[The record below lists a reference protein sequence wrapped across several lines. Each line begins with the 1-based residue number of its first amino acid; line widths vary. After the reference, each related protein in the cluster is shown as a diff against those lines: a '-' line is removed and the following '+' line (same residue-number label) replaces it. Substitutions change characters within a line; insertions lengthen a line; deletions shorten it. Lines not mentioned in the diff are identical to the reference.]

1 MKSFFTKLGKLLL
14 CGVAVA
20 VVGCTDY
27 DTDIQNVNERVDAV
41 EADFEKAIADLQAEL
56 NANFATK
63 AELAALETELNTT
76 IDAAV
81 AELNAAIATK
91 ADKDEVEDAI
101 AALQKALAD
110 AKAELQ
116 GDIDANSAAIA
127 GAVKRIED
135 LEATVNSLCEAVS
148 QNTMGI
154 QNLATAF
161 DVYQAEMEAQMD
173 AVYAYIDTMEEEIYS
188 SIQTVQEFASAIN
201 TLLAEEIERST
212 IEDAA
217 LWEKINMIEGVCT
230 NLTNL
235 LALEEEERKAEDANI
250 YKQLENLTAMISSVY
265 TTLEEKI
272 DNEVAQIN
280 QTLEKLTATVST
292 LSFLIDDV
300 DAALKAHIAAY
311 EAFKTTLQEKIAQYD
326 MAITNHETAIET
338 LKNDVEGIEGVIE
351 QLKEED
357 ILLGKSITDLQEALT
372 AAMNVHADDIAE
384 VNSLIEGLASQI
396 EATQQTL
403 TMLNNLVQDVWGR
416 VQSIVFVPEYND
428 HKGTIDFAIVRVD
441 PNAENSTDLYV
452 PAISVLTYKVNAED
466 ASKVAST
473 IALQY
478 AENLSMEVKE
488 VKVRS
493 TETEAPAAA
502 LEIVDVTAKDEY
514 LLVSVVAKNFKPEFF
529 EGRNIYSTSLLLY
542 DGNNDR
548 ATEFTNLVAA
558 QTAEFTPV
566 IVDGEN
572 KEYTLEPN
580 ETHLLPYDKADTTVV
595 ILNDNKLAFKD
606 AAGKLVDDEVVAQY
620 DLDIK
625 RHLSGTINGTTIIRQ
640 EVSGSQSIFEADKR
654 LCKVGYN
661 AEIDD
666 FTFTLGDK
674 FTKED
679 KGREFDF
686 NVVYNVN
693 GIEVAADS
701 KVLLTNKLIS
711 YDVPAVVVPWTMGL
725 ADSLRVVL
733 NDASVLY
740 RNELV
745 RNAAYTVPENF
756 EGYTLYSIVQTGT
769 TLKREVTV
777 NGQLATNVDI
787 QASIADEFVTLRL
800 IPTAE
805 NGYAFPAYDA
815 ENEYNEYKITWVKEH
830 ESVTATITATLLL
843 GKQPAP
849 VAVDCGHATL
859 TIDGEN
865 PFYAAEVNF
874 LDAAYAEFDEALQA
888 TGVEF
893 LGYADEATAKAAFK
907 AALENTSASVSEVN
921 TVKVGG
927 AKGTEWNVAYNTG
940 LVRFYDYN
948 KAESVMTE
956 DGVQLYTLYETGLND
971 FWFEVPFAFE
981 LDATIDVPTNGLIF
995 STADYVTVV
1004 DETNG
1009 RVEVDGDIVDG
1020 LYTIDQ
1026 ADLGK
1031 YFNVSKDAD
1040 NDNNLTVK
1048 FVVNTT
1054 GAPAPEETDEVAVL
1068 EDENEEVEYF
1078 VLDEGQSVIK
1088 DWTNGNTFQ
1097 GNEIEVEAILMVNGV
1112 FELDRKTV
1120 VLYTADP
1127 LDMTSAEGV
1136 DHTETRLP
1144 GVATTV
1150 KSFAYLTLTST
1161 EEEGN
1166 LINVDGKTSK
1176 GLFYNS
1182 KANDTYGAEYT
1193 VTLKRVYTTDEN
1205 GDHAYPTNK
1214 YEYADGVI
1222 TLKADD
1228 GILLHSVY
1236 AEIEYTLTH
1245 NFNTE
1250 VTEDGEKKEV
1260 EVIKIEF
1267 KPADA
1272 SEYSL

>member
-91 ADKDEVEDAI
+91 ADKAEVEAAI

-135 LEATVNSLCEAVS
+135 LEATVNSLCEAVA
-148 QNTMGI
+148 QNTMGV
-154 QNLATAF
+154 QNLTTAF
-161 DVYQAEMEAQMD
+161 EVYQAEMEAQMD

-201 TLLAEEIERST
+201 TLLAEEIERSK
-212 IEDAA
+212 IEDEA
-217 LWEKINMIEGVCT
+217 LWEKINTIETVCT

-235 LALEEEERKAEDANI
+235 LALEEEERKAADDQI
-250 YKQLENLTAMISSVY
+250 YQEIETLRASLASVY

-311 EAFKTTLQEKIAQYD
+311 EAFKATLQEKIAQYD

-357 ILLGKSITDLQEALT
+357 ILLGKSITDLQEALS
-372 AAMNVHADDIAE
+372 AALLIHNEDMAE

-403 TMLNNLVQDVWGR
+403 TMLNNLVQDIWGR

-595 ILNDNKLAFKD
+595 ILKDNKLAFKD
-606 AAGKLVDDEVVAQY
+606 AAGNLVKDEVVAQY
-620 DLDIK
+620 DLNVERVLK
-625 RHLSGTINGTTIIRQ
+625 SGNTTWGESVEGSVKAEAAADGSIRRLYTIDFNV
-640 EVSGSQSIFEADKR
+640 EE
-654 LCKVGYN
+654 N
-661 AEIDD
+661 D

-701 KVLLTNKLIS
+701 KVRLTNKLIS

-756 EGYTLYSIVQTGT
+756 EGYSLYSIVQTGE

-815 ENEYNEYKITWVKEH
+815 ENDYNEYKITWVKEH

-849 VAVDCGHATL
+849 VAVDCGHAIL

-927 AKGTEWNVAYNTG
+927 AKG
-940 LVRFYDYN
+940 
-948 KAESVMTE
+948 
-956 DGVQLYTLYETGLND
+956 
-971 FWFEVPFAFE
+971 
-981 LDATIDVPTNGLIF
+981 
-995 STADYVTVV
+995 
-1004 DETNG
+1004 
-1009 RVEVDGDIVDG
+1009 
-1020 LYTIDQ
+1020 
-1026 ADLGK
+1026 
-1031 YFNVSKDAD
+1031 D
-1040 NDNNLTVK
+1040 NL
-1048 FVVNTT
+1048 
-1054 GAPAPEETDEVAVL
+1054 
-1068 EDENEEVEYF
+1068 
-1078 VLDEGQSVIK
+1078 VLDE
-1088 DWTNGNTFQ
+1088 
-1097 GNEIEVEAILMVNGV
+1097 
-1112 FELDRKTV
+1112 
-1120 VLYTADP
+1120 
-1127 LDMTSAEGV
+1127 
-1136 DHTETRLP
+1136 
-1144 GVATTV
+1144 
-1150 KSFAYLTLTST
+1150 
-1161 EEEGN
+1161 
-1166 LINVDGKTSK
+1166 
-1176 GLFYNS
+1176 
-1182 KANDTYGAEYT
+1182 
-1193 VTLKRVYTTDEN
+1193 
-1205 GDHAYPTNK
+1205 
-1214 YEYADGVI
+1214 
-1222 TLKADD
+1222 
-1228 GILLHSVY
+1228 
-1236 AEIEYTLTH
+1236 
-1245 NFNTE
+1245 
-1250 VTEDGEKKEV
+1250 
-1260 EVIKIEF
+1260 
-1267 KPADA
+1267 
-1272 SEYSL
+1272 

>member
-91 ADKDEVEDAI
+91 ADKAEVEAAI

-135 LEATVNSLCEAVS
+135 LEATVNSLCEAVA
-148 QNTMGI
+148 QNTMGV
-154 QNLATAF
+154 QNLTTAF
-161 DVYQAEMEAQMD
+161 EVYQAEMEAQMD

-201 TLLAEEIERST
+201 TLLAEEIERSK
-212 IEDAA
+212 IEDEA
-217 LWEKINMIEGVCT
+217 LWEKINTIETVCT

-235 LALEEEERKAEDANI
+235 LALEEEERKAADDQI
-250 YKQLENLTAMISSVY
+250 YQEIETLRASLASVY

-357 ILLGKSITDLQEALT
+357 ILLGKSITDLQEALS
-372 AAMNVHADDIAE
+372 AALLIHNEDMAE

-403 TMLNNLVQDVWGR
+403 TMLNNLVQDIWGR

-686 NVVYNVN
+686 NVVYTVN
-693 GIEVAADS
+693 GIELAADS
-701 KVLLTNKLIS
+701 KIQLTNKLIS

-756 EGYTLYSIVQTGT
+756 EGYSLYSIVQTGT

-849 VAVDCGHATL
+849 VAVDCGHAIL

-1004 DETNG
+1004 DENNG
-1009 RVEVDGDIVDG
+1009 RVEVDGDIVKG
-1020 LYTIDQ
+1020 VYTIDQ

-1031 YFNVSKDAD
+1031 YFNVSKDTD
-1040 NDNNLTVK
+1040 NDNNLTVQFIVK
-1048 FVVNTT
+1048 TE
-1054 GAPAPEETDEVAVL
+1054 GAPAPETTDVVNVI
-1068 EDENEEVEYF
+1068 EDENEAVEYF
-1078 VLDEGQSVIK
+1078 VLDEGMSVIK

-1097 GNEIEVEAILMVNGV
+1097 LNEIEVEAVLMVNGV
-1112 FELDRKTV
+1112 FELDRKNV

-1127 LDMTSAEGV
+1127 LEFAADSIV
-1136 DHTETRLP
+1136 VTRLP
-1144 GVATTV
+1144 GVPTTV
-1150 KSFAYLTLTST
+1150 KSFSALTLTST

-1182 KANDTYGAEYT
+1182 KADVTYGADYT

-1236 AEIEYTLTH
+1236 AEVEYTLTH
-1245 NFNTE
+1245 NFNYGKTD
-1250 VTEDGEKKEV
+1250 VKTV
-1260 EVIKIEF
+1260 LIEF
-1267 KPADA
+1267 QPADA

>member
-91 ADKDEVEDAI
+91 ADKAEVEAAI

-135 LEATVNSLCEAVS
+135 LEATVNSLCEAVA
-148 QNTMGI
+148 QNTMGV
-154 QNLATAF
+154 QNLTTAF
-161 DVYQAEMEAQMD
+161 EVYQAEMEAQMD

-201 TLLAEEIERST
+201 TLLAEEIERSK
-212 IEDAA
+212 IEDEA
-217 LWEKINMIEGVCT
+217 LWEKINTIETVCT

-235 LALEEEERKAEDANI
+235 LALEEEERKAADDQI
-250 YKQLENLTAMISSVY
+250 YQEIETLRASLASVY

-311 EAFKTTLQEKIAQYD
+311 EAFKATLQEKIAQYD

-357 ILLGKSITDLQEALT
+357 ILLGKSITDLQEALS
-372 AAMNVHADDIAE
+372 AALLIHNEDMAE

-566 IVDGEN
+566 IVDGDN

-595 ILNDNKLAFKD
+595 ILKDNKLAFKD
-606 AAGKLVDDEVVAQY
+606 AAGNLVKDEVVAQY
-620 DLDIK
+620 DLNVERVLTAKNGNVVMTENNEGNVIEVEP
-625 RHLSGTINGTTIIRQ
+625 GTFRWLFTADYD
-640 EVSGSQSIFEADKR
+640 EKEA
-654 LCKVGYN
+654 
-661 AEIDD
+661 D
-666 FTFTLGDK
+666 FTFTLGDQY
-674 FTKED
+674 TKED

-756 EGYTLYSIVQTGT
+756 EGYSLYSIVQTGE

-849 VAVDCGHATL
+849 VAVDCGHAIL

-1004 DETNG
+1004 DENNG
-1009 RVEVDGDIVDG
+1009 RVEVDGDIVKG
-1020 LYTIDQ
+1020 VYTIDQ

-1031 YFNVSKDAD
+1031 YFNVSKDTD
-1040 NDNNLTVK
+1040 NDNNLTVQFIVK
-1048 FVVNTT
+1048 TE
-1054 GAPAPEETDEVAVL
+1054 GAPAPETTDVVNVN
-1068 EDENEEVEYF
+1068 EDENEAVEYF
-1078 VLDEGQSVIK
+1078 VLDEGMSVIK

-1097 GNEIEVEAILMVNGV
+1097 LNEIEVEAVLMVNGV
-1112 FELDRKTV
+1112 FELDRKNV

-1127 LDMTSAEGV
+1127 LEFAADSIV
-1136 DHTETRLP
+1136 VTRLP
-1144 GVATTV
+1144 GVPTTV
-1150 KSFAYLTLTST
+1150 KSFSALTLTST

-1182 KANDTYGAEYT
+1182 KADVTYGADYT

-1236 AEIEYTLTH
+1236 AEVEYTLTH
-1245 NFNTE
+1245 NFNYGKTD
-1250 VTEDGEKKEV
+1250 VKTV
-1260 EVIKIEF
+1260 LIEF
-1267 KPADA
+1267 QPADA

>member
-1 MKSFFTKLGKLLL
+1 MKSIFTKLGKLLL
-14 CGVAVA
+14 CGLAVA

-27 DTDIQNVNERVDAV
+27 DTDIQNVNERVDVV

-63 AELAALETELNTT
+63 AELAALEEELNTT
-76 IDAAV
+76 IAEEV
-81 AELNAAIATK
+81 AKLNAAIDTK
-91 ADKDEVEDAI
+91 ADKAEVEAAI
-101 AALQKALAD
+101 ASLQEALAA

-127 GAVKRIED
+127 GAVARIED
-135 LEATVNSLCEAVS
+135 LEETVESLKTIAMQHETVL
-148 QNTMGI
+148 
-154 QNLATAF
+154 QNLTTELAVF
-161 DVYQAEMEAQMD
+161 KVEIEAQMD

-230 NLTNL
+230 NITNL

-250 YKQLENLTAMISSVY
+250 YKQLENLTAMLSSVY

-272 DNEVAQIN
+272 DGEVAQIN

-311 EAFKTTLQEKIAQYD
+311 EAFKTTLQEKITQYD

-338 LKNDVEGIEGVIE
+338 LKNDVVGIEGIIE

-357 ILLGKSITDLQEALT
+357 NLLGKSITDLQEALT
-372 AAMNVHADDIAE
+372 AALNVHADDIAE

-396 EATQQTL
+396 EATQQAL

-416 VQSIVFVPEYND
+416 VQSIVFVPDYAD
-428 HKGTIDFAIVRVD
+428 HKGTIDYAIVRVD

-466 ASKVAST
+466 ASNVAST
-473 IALQY
+473 IALKY
-478 AENLSMEVKE
+478 AKNLSMEVKE

-595 ILNDNKLAFKD
+595 ILKDNKLAFKD
-606 AAGKLVDDEVVAQY
+606 AAGNLVKDEVVAQY
-620 DLDIK
+620 DLNVERVLK
-625 RHLSGTINGTTIIRQ
+625 SGNTTWGESVEGSVKAEAAADGSYRRVYTIDFNV
-640 EVSGSQSIFEADKR
+640 EE
-654 LCKVGYN
+654 
-661 AEIDD
+661 DD

-701 KVLLTNKLIS
+701 KVRLTNKLIS
-711 YDVPAVVVPWTMGL
+711 YNVPAVVVPWTMGL

-756 EGYTLYSIVQTGT
+756 EGYSLYSIVQTGT

-849 VAVDCGHATL
+849 VAVHCGHAIL

-888 TGVEF
+888 TGVKF

-948 KAESVMTE
+948 KAEAIMTE
-956 DGVQLYTLYETGLND
+956 DDVQLYTLYETGLND

-981 LDATIDVPTNGLIF
+981 LDATIDVPTNGLVF

-1009 RVEVDGDIVDG
+1009 RVEVDGDIVEG
-1020 LYTIDQ
+1020 VYTIDQ

-1048 FVVNTT
+1048 FIVNTENGAPTPLDTDVVN
-1054 GAPAPEETDEVAVL
+1054 VL
-1068 EDENEEVEYF
+1068 EDVNPEVEYF
-1078 VLDEGQSVIK
+1078 VLDEGKSVIK
-1088 DWTNGNTFQ
+1088 DWTNGNTYQ
-1097 GNEIEVEAILMVNGV
+1097 LNEIEVEAVLMVNDA

-1120 VLYTADP
+1120 VLYTVDP
-1127 LDMTSAEGV
+1127 LEFAADSIV
-1136 DHTETRLP
+1136 VTRLP
-1144 GVATTV
+1144 GVPTTV
-1150 KSFAYLTLTST
+1150 KSFSALTLTST

-1182 KANDTYGAEYT
+1182 KADVTYGAEYT
-1193 VTLKRVYTTDEN
+1193 VTLKSVYTVDEN
-1205 GDHAYPTNK
+1205 EQRHAYPTNK
-1214 YEYADGVI
+1214 FEYADGVI

-1228 GILLHSVY
+1228 GILLNSVY
-1236 AEIEYTLTH
+1236 AEVEYTLTH
-1245 NFNTE
+1245 NFNYGQTD
-1250 VTEDGEKKEV
+1250 VRTV
-1260 EVIKIEF
+1260 VIEF
-1267 KPADA
+1267 QPASA
-1272 SEYSL
+1272 EEYSL

>member
-91 ADKDEVEDAI
+91 ADKAEVEAAI

-116 GDIDANSAAIA
+116 GDIDENTAAIA

-135 LEATVNSLCEAVS
+135 LEATVNSLCEAVA
-148 QNTMGI
+148 QNTMGV
-154 QNLATAF
+154 QNLTTAF
-161 DVYQAEMEAQMD
+161 EVYQAEMEAQMD

-217 LWEKINMIEGVCT
+217 LWEKIDMIEKTCT
-230 NLTNL
+230 NLDNL
-235 LALEEEERKAEDANI
+235 LKLEEEERKAADDQI
-250 YKQLENLTAMISSVY
+250 YQEIETLRASLASVY

-357 ILLGKSITDLQEALT
+357 ILLGKSITDLQEALS
-372 AAMNVHADDIAE
+372 AALLIHNEDMAE

-403 TMLNNLVQDVWGR
+403 TMLNNLVQDIWGR

-686 NVVYNVN
+686 NVVYTVN
-693 GIEVAADS
+693 GIELAADS
-701 KVLLTNKLIS
+701 KIQLTNKLIS

-756 EGYTLYSIVQTGT
+756 EGYSLYSIVQTGT

-849 VAVDCGHATL
+849 VAVDCGHAIL

-1004 DETNG
+1004 DENNG
-1009 RVEVDGDIVDG
+1009 RVEVDGDIVKG
-1020 LYTIDQ
+1020 VYTIDQ

-1031 YFNVSKDAD
+1031 YFNVSKDTD
-1040 NDNNLTVK
+1040 NDNNLTVQFIVK
-1048 FVVNTT
+1048 TE
-1054 GAPAPEETDEVAVL
+1054 GAPAPETTDVVNVI
-1068 EDENEEVEYF
+1068 EDENEAVEYF
-1078 VLDEGQSVIK
+1078 VLDEGMSVIK

-1097 GNEIEVEAILMVNGV
+1097 LNEIEVEAVLMVNGV
-1112 FELDRKTV
+1112 FELDRKNV

-1127 LDMTSAEGV
+1127 LEFAADSIV
-1136 DHTETRLP
+1136 VTRLP
-1144 GVATTV
+1144 GVPTTV
-1150 KSFAYLTLTST
+1150 KSFSALTLTST

-1182 KANDTYGAEYT
+1182 KADVTYGADYT

-1236 AEIEYTLTH
+1236 AEVEYTLTH
-1245 NFNTE
+1245 NFNYGKTD
-1250 VTEDGEKKEV
+1250 VKTV
-1260 EVIKIEF
+1260 LIEF
-1267 KPADA
+1267 QPADA

>member
-91 ADKDEVEDAI
+91 ADKAEVEAAI

-135 LEATVNSLCEAVS
+135 LEATVNSLCEAVA
-148 QNTMGI
+148 QNTMGV
-154 QNLATAF
+154 QNLTTAF
-161 DVYQAEMEAQMD
+161 EVYQAEMEAQMD

-217 LWEKINMIEGVCT
+217 LWEKIDMIEKTCT
-230 NLTNL
+230 NLDNL
-235 LALEEEERKAEDANI
+235 LKLEEEERKAADDQI
-250 YKQLENLTAMISSVY
+250 YQEIETLRASLASVY

-357 ILLGKSITDLQEALT
+357 ILLGKSITDLQEALS
-372 AAMNVHADDIAE
+372 AALLIHNEDMAE

-403 TMLNNLVQDVWGR
+403 TMLNNLVQDIWGR

-566 IVDGEN
+566 IVDGDN

-686 NVVYNVN
+686 NVVYTVN
-693 GIEVAADS
+693 GIELAADS
-701 KVLLTNKLIS
+701 KIQLTNKLIS

-756 EGYTLYSIVQTGT
+756 EGYSLYSIVQTGT

-849 VAVDCGHATL
+849 VAVDCGHAIL

-1004 DETNG
+1004 DENNG
-1009 RVEVDGDIVDG
+1009 RVEVDGDIVKG
-1020 LYTIDQ
+1020 VYTIDQ

-1031 YFNVSKDAD
+1031 YFNVSKDTD
-1040 NDNNLTVK
+1040 NDNNLTVQFIVK
-1048 FVVNTT
+1048 TE
-1054 GAPAPEETDEVAVL
+1054 GAPAPETTDVVNVI
-1068 EDENEEVEYF
+1068 EDENEAVEYF
-1078 VLDEGQSVIK
+1078 VLDEGMSVIK

-1097 GNEIEVEAILMVNGV
+1097 LNEIEVEAVLMVNGV
-1112 FELDRKTV
+1112 FELDRKNV

-1127 LDMTSAEGV
+1127 LEFAADSIV
-1136 DHTETRLP
+1136 VTRLP
-1144 GVATTV
+1144 GVPTTV
-1150 KSFAYLTLTST
+1150 KSFSALTLTST

-1182 KANDTYGAEYT
+1182 KADVTYGADYT

-1236 AEIEYTLTH
+1236 AEVEYTLTH
-1245 NFNTE
+1245 NFNYGKTD
-1250 VTEDGEKKEV
+1250 VKTV
-1260 EVIKIEF
+1260 LIEF
-1267 KPADA
+1267 QPADA

>member
-91 ADKDEVEDAI
+91 ADKAEVEAAI

-116 GDIDANSAAIA
+116 GDIDENSEAIA
-127 GAVKRIED
+127 GAIARIAA
-135 LEATVNSLCEAVS
+135 LETTVNSLCEAVS

-154 QNLATAF
+154 QNLTTAF
-161 DVYQAEMEAQMD
+161 EVYQAEMEAQMD

-201 TLLAEEIERST
+201 TLLAEEIERSK
-212 IEDAA
+212 IEDEA
-217 LWEKINMIEGVCT
+217 LWEKINTIETVCT

-235 LALEEEERKAEDANI
+235 LALEEEERKAADDQI
-250 YKQLENLTAMISSVY
+250 YQEIETLRASLASVY

-357 ILLGKSITDLQEALT
+357 ILLGKSITDLQEALS
-372 AAMNVHADDIAE
+372 AALLIHNEDMAE

-595 ILNDNKLAFKD
+595 ILKDNRLAFKD

-686 NVVYNVN
+686 NVVYTVN
-693 GIEVAADS
+693 GIELAADS
-701 KVLLTNKLIS
+701 KIQLTNKLIS

-756 EGYTLYSIVQTGT
+756 EGYSLYSIVQTGT

-787 QASIADEFVTLRL
+787 QASIGDEFVTLRL
-800 IPTAE
+800 IPSAE

-815 ENEYNEYKITWVKEH
+815 ENDYNEYKITWVKEH

-849 VAVDCGHATL
+849 VAVDCGHAIL

-1004 DETNG
+1004 DENNG
-1009 RVEVDGDIVDG
+1009 RVEVDGDIVKG
-1020 LYTIDQ
+1020 VYTIDQ

-1031 YFNVSKDAD
+1031 YFNVSKDTD
-1040 NDNNLTVK
+1040 NDNNLTVQFIVK
-1048 FVVNTT
+1048 TE
-1054 GAPAPEETDEVAVL
+1054 GAPAPETTDVVNVI
-1068 EDENEEVEYF
+1068 EDENEAVEYF
-1078 VLDEGQSVIK
+1078 VLDEGMSVIK

-1097 GNEIEVEAILMVNGV
+1097 LNEIEVEAVLMVNGV
-1112 FELDRKTV
+1112 FELDRKNV

-1127 LDMTSAEGV
+1127 LEFAADSIV
-1136 DHTETRLP
+1136 VTRLP
-1144 GVATTV
+1144 GVPTTV
-1150 KSFAYLTLTST
+1150 KSFSALTLTST

-1182 KANDTYGAEYT
+1182 KADVTYGADYT

-1236 AEIEYTLTH
+1236 AEVEYTLTH
-1245 NFNTE
+1245 NFNYGKTD
-1250 VTEDGEKKEV
+1250 VKTV
-1260 EVIKIEF
+1260 LIEF
-1267 KPADA
+1267 QPADA

>member
-91 ADKDEVEDAI
+91 ADKAEVEAAI

-135 LEATVNSLCEAVS
+135 LEATVNSLCEAVA
-148 QNTMGI
+148 QNTMGV
-154 QNLATAF
+154 QNLTTAF
-161 DVYQAEMEAQMD
+161 EVYQAEMEAQMD

-201 TLLAEEIERST
+201 TLLAEEIERSK
-212 IEDAA
+212 IEDEA
-217 LWEKINMIEGVCT
+217 LWEKINTIETVCT

-235 LALEEEERKAEDANI
+235 LALEEEERKAADDQI
-250 YKQLENLTAMISSVY
+250 YQEIETLRASLASVY

-351 QLKEED
+351 QLKDED

-372 AAMNVHADDIAE
+372 AAMNIHADEIAE

-686 NVVYNVN
+686 NVVYTVN
-693 GIEVAADS
+693 GIELAADS
-701 KVLLTNKLIS
+701 KIQLTNKLIS

-756 EGYTLYSIVQTGT
+756 EGYSLYSIVQTGT

-849 VAVDCGHATL
+849 VAVDCGHAIL

-1004 DETNG
+1004 DENNG
-1009 RVEVDGDIVDG
+1009 RVEVDGDIVKG
-1020 LYTIDQ
+1020 VYTIDQ

-1031 YFNVSKDAD
+1031 YFNVSKDTD
-1040 NDNNLTVK
+1040 NDNNLTVQFIVK
-1048 FVVNTT
+1048 TE
-1054 GAPAPEETDEVAVL
+1054 GAPAPETTDVVNVI
-1068 EDENEEVEYF
+1068 EDENEAVEYF
-1078 VLDEGQSVIK
+1078 VLDEGMSVIK

-1097 GNEIEVEAILMVNGV
+1097 LNEIEVEAVLMVNGV
-1112 FELDRKTV
+1112 FELDRKNV

-1127 LDMTSAEGV
+1127 LEFAADSIV
-1136 DHTETRLP
+1136 VTRLP
-1144 GVATTV
+1144 GVPTTV
-1150 KSFAYLTLTST
+1150 KSFSALTLTST

-1182 KANDTYGAEYT
+1182 KADVTYGADYT

-1236 AEIEYTLTH
+1236 AEVEYTLTH
-1245 NFNTE
+1245 NFNYGKTD
-1250 VTEDGEKKEV
+1250 VKTV
-1260 EVIKIEF
+1260 LIEF
-1267 KPADA
+1267 QPADA

>member
-63 AELAALETELNTT
+63 AELAALEEVLNTT
-76 IDAAV
+76 IADEV
-81 AELNAAIATK
+81 AKLNAAIDTK
-91 ADKDEVEDAI
+91 ADEKEVEEALESLRNALAEAKDEI
-101 AALQKALAD
+101 
-110 AKAELQ
+110 Q
-116 GDIDANSAAIA
+116 GNTTAIA

-135 LEATVNSLCEAVS
+135 LETTVNSLCEAVS

-154 QNLATAF
+154 QNLWTAF
-161 DVYQAEMEAQMD
+161 EVFQDEMDAQMV
-173 AVYAYIDTMEEEIYS
+173 AVYTYIDTMEEEIYS

-201 TLLAEEIERST
+201 TLLAEEIERSK
-212 IEDAA
+212 IEDEA
-217 LWEKINMIEGVCT
+217 LWEKINTIETVCT

-235 LALEEEERKAEDANI
+235 LALEEEERKAADDQI
-250 YKQLENLTAMISSVY
+250 YQEIETLRASLASVY

-357 ILLGKSITDLQEALT
+357 ILLGKSITDLQEALS
-372 AAMNVHADDIAE
+372 AALLIHNEDMAE

-566 IVDGEN
+566 IVDGDN

-686 NVVYNVN
+686 NVVYTVN
-693 GIEVAADS
+693 GIELAADS
-701 KVLLTNKLIS
+701 KIQLTNKLIS

-815 ENEYNEYKITWVKEH
+815 ENDYNEYKITWVKEH

-849 VAVDCGHATL
+849 VAVDCGHAIL

-907 AALENTSASVSEVN
+907 AALENTGDSVSEVN

-1054 GAPAPEETDEVAVL
+1054 GAPAPEVTDEVAVL

-1182 KANDTYGAEYT
+1182 KANDTYGAKYT

>member
-76 IDAAV
+76 IADEV
-81 AELNAAIATK
+81 AKLNAAIDTK
-91 ADKDEVEDAI
+91 ADEKEVEDAI

-161 DVYQAEMEAQMD
+161 EVYQAEMEAQMD

-250 YKQLENLTAMISSVY
+250 YKQLEDLTAMLSSVY

-311 EAFKTTLQEKIAQYD
+311 EAFKATLQEKIAQYD

-357 ILLGKSITDLQEALT
+357 NLLGKSITDLQEALS
-372 AAMNVHADDIAE
+372 AALLIHNEDMAE
-384 VNSLIEGLASQI
+384 VHSLIEGLMSQI

-403 TMLNNLVQDVWGR
+403 TMLNNLVQDIWGR

-566 IVDGEN
+566 IVDGDN

-686 NVVYNVN
+686 NVVYTVN
-693 GIEVAADS
+693 GIELAADS

-711 YDVPAVVVPWTMGL
+711 YNVPAVVVPWSMGL

-740 RNELV
+740 RNEIV

-756 EGYTLYSIVQTGT
+756 EGYSLYSIVQTGT

-777 NGQLATNVDI
+777 NGDLATNVDI
-787 QASIADEFVTLRL
+787 QASIADEYVTLRL

-815 ENEYNEYKITWVKEH
+815 ENDYNEYKITWVKEH
-830 ESVTATITATLLL
+830 ESVTATITATILL

-849 VAVDCGHATL
+849 VAVDCGHTTL
-859 TIDGEN
+859 ALNGTDPYYIGTVD
-865 PFYAAEVNF
+865 FTS
-874 LDAAYAEFDEALQA
+874 LAYAKFDEVLKA
-888 TGVEF
+888 TGVEN
-893 LGYADEATAKAAFK
+893 LGYATAEDAKAAFASAV
-907 AALENTSASVSEVN
+907 AATGKPKSDVN
-921 TVKVGG
+921 TIKVGG
-927 AKGTEWNVAYNTG
+927 DDVWSTEWNVSYKG
-940 LVRFYDYN
+940 SLVRFYNYN
-948 KAESVMTE
+948 KAYEMATE

-971 FWFEVPFAFE
+971 FWFNVPFSFE
-981 LDATIDVPTNGLIF
+981 LDATIDVPTNGLVF

-1004 DETNG
+1004 DENNG
-1009 RVEVDGDIVDG
+1009 RVEVDGDIVKG
-1020 LYTIDQ
+1020 VYTIDQ

-1031 YFNVSKDAD
+1031 YFNVSKDTD
-1040 NDNNLTVK
+1040 NDNNLTVQ
-1048 FVVNTT
+1048 FVVKTT
-1054 GAPAPEETDEVAVL
+1054 GAPAPQTTDVVNVL
-1068 EDENEEVEYF
+1068 EDVNEAVEYF
-1078 VLDEGQSVIK
+1078 VLEEGLSVIK

-1097 GNEIEVEAILMVNGV
+1097 LNEIEVEAVLTANGA

-1120 VLYTADP
+1120 VLYTVDP
-1127 LDMTSAEGV
+1127 LEFAADNIV
-1136 DHTETRLP
+1136 VTRLP
-1144 GVATTV
+1144 GVPTTV
-1150 KSFAYLTLTST
+1150 KSFSALTLTST

-1182 KANDTYGAEYT
+1182 KADVTYGADYT

-1214 YEYADGVI
+1214 YDYADGVI

-1236 AEIEYTLTH
+1236 AEVEYTLTH
-1245 NFNTE
+1245 NFNYGKTD
-1250 VTEDGEKKEV
+1250 VKTV
-1260 EVIKIEF
+1260 LIEF
-1267 KPADA
+1267 QPADA

>member
-76 IDAAV
+76 IADEV
-81 AELNAAIATK
+81 AKLNAAIDTK
-91 ADKDEVEDAI
+91 ADEKEVEDAI

-161 DVYQAEMEAQMD
+161 EVYQAEMEAQMD

-250 YKQLENLTAMISSVY
+250 YKQLEDLTAMLSSVY

-311 EAFKTTLQEKIAQYD
+311 EAFKATLQEKIAQYD

-357 ILLGKSITDLQEALT
+357 NLLGKSITDLQEALS
-372 AAMNVHADDIAE
+372 AALLIHNEDMAE
-384 VNSLIEGLASQI
+384 VHSLIEGLMSQI

-403 TMLNNLVQDVWGR
+403 TMLNNLVQDIWGR

-566 IVDGEN
+566 IVNGDN

-595 ILNDNKLAFKD
+595 ILKDNKLAFKD
-606 AAGKLVDDEVVAQY
+606 AAGNLVKDEVVAQY
-620 DLDIK
+620 DLNVERVLTAKNGNVVMTENNEGNVIEVEP
-625 RHLSGTINGTTIIRQ
+625 GTFRWLFTADYD
-640 EVSGSQSIFEADKR
+640 EKEA
-654 LCKVGYN
+654 
-661 AEIDD
+661 D
-666 FTFTLGDK
+666 FTFTLGDQ

-711 YDVPAVVVPWTMGL
+711 YDVPAVVVPWSMGL

-756 EGYTLYSIVQTGT
+756 EGYSLYSIVQTGE

-777 NGQLATNVDI
+777 NGDLATNVDI
-787 QASIADEFVTLRL
+787 QASIADEYVTLRL

-815 ENEYNEYKITWVKEH
+815 ENDYNEYKITWVKEH
-830 ESVTATITATLLL
+830 ESVTATITATILL

-849 VAVDCGHATL
+849 VAVDCGHTTL
-859 TIDGEN
+859 ALNGTDPYYIGTVD
-865 PFYAAEVNF
+865 FTS
-874 LDAAYAEFDEALQA
+874 LAYAKFDEVLKA
-888 TGVEF
+888 TGVEN
-893 LGYADEATAKAAFK
+893 LGYATAEDAKAAFASAV
-907 AALENTSASVSEVN
+907 AATGKPKSDVN
-921 TVKVGG
+921 TIKVGG
-927 AKGTEWNVAYNTG
+927 DDVWSTEWNVSYKG
-940 LVRFYDYN
+940 SLVRFYNYN
-948 KAESVMTE
+948 KAYEMATE

-971 FWFEVPFAFE
+971 FWFNVPFSFE
-981 LDATIDVPTNGLIF
+981 LDATIDVPTNGLVF

-1004 DETNG
+1004 DENNG
-1009 RVEVDGDIVDG
+1009 RVEVDGDIVKG
-1020 LYTIDQ
+1020 VYTIDQ

-1031 YFNVSKDAD
+1031 YFNVSKDTD
-1040 NDNNLTVK
+1040 NDNNLTVQ
-1048 FVVNTT
+1048 FVVKTT
-1054 GAPAPEETDEVAVL
+1054 GAPAPQTTDVVNVL
-1068 EDENEEVEYF
+1068 EDVNEAVEYF
-1078 VLDEGQSVIK
+1078 VLEEGLSVIK

-1097 GNEIEVEAILMVNGV
+1097 LNEIEVEAVLTANGA

-1120 VLYTADP
+1120 VLYTVDP
-1127 LDMTSAEGV
+1127 LEFAADSIV
-1136 DHTETRLP
+1136 VTRLP
-1144 GVATTV
+1144 GVPTTV
-1150 KSFAYLTLTST
+1150 KSFSALTLTST

-1182 KANDTYGAEYT
+1182 KADVTYGADYT

-1214 YEYADGVI
+1214 YDYADGVI

-1236 AEIEYTLTH
+1236 AEVEYTLTH
-1245 NFNTE
+1245 NFNYGKTD
-1250 VTEDGEKKEV
+1250 VKTV
-1260 EVIKIEF
+1260 LIEF
-1267 KPADA
+1267 QPADA

>member
-76 IDAAV
+76 IADEV
-81 AELNAAIATK
+81 AKLNAAIDTK
-91 ADKDEVEDAI
+91 ADEKEVEDAI

-161 DVYQAEMEAQMD
+161 EVYQAEMEAQMD

-250 YKQLENLTAMISSVY
+250 YKQLEDLTAMLSSVY

-311 EAFKTTLQEKIAQYD
+311 EAFKATLQEKIAQYD

-357 ILLGKSITDLQEALT
+357 NLLGKSITDLQEALS
-372 AAMNVHADDIAE
+372 AALLIHNEDMAE
-384 VNSLIEGLASQI
+384 VHSLIEGLMSQI

-566 IVDGEN
+566 IVDGDN

-580 ETHLLPYDKADTTVV
+580 ETHLLPYDKANTTVV
-595 ILNDNKLAFKD
+595 ILKDNKLAFKD
-606 AAGKLVDDEVVAQY
+606 AAGNLVKDEVVAQY
-620 DLDIK
+620 DLNVERVLTAKNGNVVMTENNEGNVIEVEP
-625 RHLSGTINGTTIIRQ
+625 GTFRWLFTADYD
-640 EVSGSQSIFEADKR
+640 EKEA
-654 LCKVGYN
+654 
-661 AEIDD
+661 D
-666 FTFTLGDK
+666 FTFTLGDQY
-674 FTKED
+674 TKED

-686 NVVYNVN
+686 NVVYDVN
-693 GIEVAADS
+693 GIKVAADS
-701 KVLLTNKLIS
+701 KIQLTNKLIS

-725 ADSLRVVL
+725 ADSLRVES
-733 NDASVLY
+733 ALY
-740 RNELV
+740 INELV

-756 EGYTLYSIVQTGT
+756 EGYSLYSIVQTGT

-815 ENEYNEYKITWVKEH
+815 ENDYNEYKITWVKEH
-830 ESVTATITATLLL
+830 ESVTATVTATILL

-849 VAVDCGHATL
+849 VAVDCGHTTL
-859 TIDGEN
+859 ALNGTDPYYIGTVD
-865 PFYAAEVNF
+865 FTS
-874 LDAAYAEFDEALQA
+874 LAYAQFDEVLKA
-888 TGVEF
+888 TGVEN
-893 LGYADEATAKAAFK
+893 LGYATAEDAKAAFASAV
-907 AALENTSASVSEVN
+907 AATGKPKSDVN
-921 TVKVGG
+921 TIKVGG
-927 AKGTEWNVAYNTG
+927 DDVWSTEWNVSYKG
-940 LVRFYDYN
+940 SLVRFYNYN
-948 KAESVMTE
+948 KAYEMATE

-971 FWFEVPFAFE
+971 FWFNVPFSFE
-981 LDATIDVPTNGLIF
+981 LDATIDVPTNGLVF

-1004 DETNG
+1004 DENNG
-1009 RVEVDGDIVDG
+1009 RVEVDGDIVEG

-1040 NDNNLTVK
+1040 NDNNLTVQ
-1048 FVVNTT
+1048 FVVKTT
-1054 GAPAPEETDEVAVL
+1054 GAPAPQTTDVLNVL
-1068 EDENEEVEYF
+1068 EDENEAVEYF
-1078 VLDEGQSVIK
+1078 VLEEGLSVIK

-1097 GNEIEVEAILMVNGV
+1097 GNEIEVEAVLMANGA

-1127 LDMTSAEGV
+1127 LDLTSAEGV
-1136 DHTETRLP
+1136 DHVETRLP

-1150 KSFAYLTLTST
+1150 KSFDYLTLTST

-1166 LINVDGKTSK
+1166 LINVGGKTSK
-1176 GLFYNS
+1176 GLFHNS
-1182 KANDTYGAEYT
+1182 KADKTYGAKYT

-1214 YEYADGVI
+1214 YDYADGVI

-1228 GILLHSVY
+1228 GILLHSVF

-1250 VTEDGEKKEV
+1250 VQEDGTKMEV
-1260 EVIKIEF
+1260 EVVKIEF
-1267 KPADA
+1267 KPASAD
-1272 SEYSL
+1272 EYSL